1 MYQQF
6 PRSKLLDL
14 RPLVDTG
21 RTGETDV
28 NVTGF
33 QVLDSSV
40 AKTEMR
46 EEDFNNDSTVRGQY
60 YDETIA

>member
-14 RPLVDTG
+14 RPLVDAG

-46 EEDFNNDSTVRGQY
+46 EEDFNNDFIVRGQY